1 MTPEIQGPRRSAHRA
16 VLGFAGAAL
25 CVSAGIWVGS
35 AQSTSSERTRR
46 EQSETRGRELA
57 TLAAASTVEIMLTT
71 DYPKLTTLAESF
83 ASALPDIAEVRV
95 EDARGRTICCPHRGA
110 ATPSSS
116 EPLRRFEAP
125 I

>member
-46 EQSETRGRELA
+46 EQSETRGPELS
-57 TLAAASTVEIMLTT
+57 TLAAAATAEPMSST
-71 DYPKLTTLAESF
+71 DYPQVRKLAESF
-83 ASALPDIAEVRV
+83 ASALPDIVQVRV
-95 EDARGRTICCPHRGA
+95 EDARGRTIC
-110 ATPSSS
+110 SV
-116 EPLRRFEAP
+116 
-125 I
+125 